1 MKITAILSLALAL
14 TTVTAKVSVRGSK
27 GNDSFLETIDRTRR
41 LMSDN
46 GKNSVN
52 SGDNGGCTVSEDYD
66 PLCAICD
73 QCNKIRPSFLTFQ
86 YKAAGLNSEYQGEKF
101 ASCREGAYPEITN
114 IKAYARK
121 DPTQIYY
128 DGPISDGDVFTIAAP
143 EGGKFE
149 AETDFEITD
158 WAGGSCFI
166 HTSCSVPLVQGD
178 QIGPLIVMVGTGCEE
193 PATVAPTPPPTSP
206 PTEPPTAAPK
216 CIMTPKTNYDCGED
230 ITVTFD
236 FAYPESIEADKGA
249 LVDDWIGIYPCV
261 ADGDAVPY
269 LHSESWLWTCAE
281 FGANFKSCN
290 EVALSAGSV
299 TFKSPMAAYNDNGP
313 HTWPIAP
320 YHTIADDLTSP
331 INTCFKAVLLRFD
344 GPSVPPY
351 VKICESP
358 EFTIS
363 ATSTAECQVRPNSP
377 AAPILEN

>member
-1 MKITAILSLALAL
+1 
-14 TTVTAKVSVRGSK
+14 
-27 GNDSFLETIDRTRR
+27 
-41 LMSDN
+41 MSDN
-46 GKNSVN
+46 GKNSGN

-86 YKAAGLNSEYQGEKF
+86 YKAAGLNSAYQPEDK
-101 ASCREGAYPEITN
+101 ASCRESAYPEITN

-149 AETDFEITD
+149 AETDFEISD

-166 HTSCSVPLVQGD
+166 HTSCSVPLVLND
-178 QIGPLIVMVGTGCEE
+178 QIGPLIVKEGPGCEPVE
-193 PATVAPTPPPTSP
+193 TTCVSSDKA
-206 PTEPPTAAPK
+206 E
-216 CIMTPKTNYDCGED
+216 YDCGED

-281 FGANFKSCN
+281 FGANFLTCA
-290 EVALSAGSV
+290 EALSAGSV
-299 TFKSPMAAYNDNGP
+299 TFKSPMPAYNANGP
-313 HTWPIAP
+313 HAWPIAP
-320 YHTIADDLTSP
+320 YHTIANDLTSP

-351 VKICESP
+351 VKVCESP

-377 AAPILEN
+377 AAPILRSGV